1 MKLMY
6 PSLVRDL
13 PEQVYRAEP
22 AISQSLLR
30 QYKLAPTPL
39 HFYKRNFAPDRPSNP
54 PSAAMQLGTVVHSRL
69 QLKDE
74 GEFEKYHVKVPKGLR
89 KTGEAGREF
98 KKQSGNR
105 ILVSSPDWDL
115 SLEMFK
121 AVKRN
126 KTAMKLLEDGIPEES
141 FFFKHKG
148 QNVKGRTDLR
158 TKNGIVGDWKTTLNA
173 NPWGEN
179 YDSFKKSII
188 QGRLDWQAAFY
199 RKKIN
204 DFIPDTSHDFVFIAI
219 EKSYPF
225 SCSLITLDEAD
236 MRRAEEQ
243 VFQCLDEVC
252 ERLKNKDF
260 GNGYSEKI
268 WKVKLGEIK

>member
-13 PEQVYRAEP
+13 PEAVYRAEP
-22 AISQSLLR
+22 AISQSGLR
-30 QYKLAPTPL
+30 QYKQAPTPL
-39 HFYKRNFAPDRPSNP
+39 HYYMRHVSPDRPYNP
-54 PSAAMQLGTVVHSRL
+54 PTPAMVLGTIVHARL

-74 GEFEKYHVKVPKGLR
+74 REFEKYYVKVPKGLR
-89 KTGEAGREF
+89 KTGESGREF
-98 KKQSGNR
+98 RKQSGNR
-105 ILVSSPDWDL
+105 TLVSTPDWEQ
-115 SLEMFK
+115 SLLMFK

-158 TKNGIVGDWKTTLNA
+158 TPSGIIGDWKTTINA
-173 NPWGEN
+173 NPWGEGK
-179 YDSFKKSII
+179 DSFKKSII

-199 RKKIN
+199 RKKMN
-204 DFIPDTSHDFVFIAI
+204 DFIKDKSHDFVFIAI
-219 EKSYPF
+219 EKSYPY

-236 MRRAEEQ
+236 MKRAEEQ

-252 ERLKNKDF
+252 TRLNNKDF
-260 GNGYSEKI
+260 GNGYQERI
-268 WKVKLGEIK
+268 WKVKLGVIK